1 MNRIVDVNELFL
13 RVLVFAKANGV
24 IGDDEWEHLL
34 PALAVGWASGF
45 VDGEGCISIV
55 KTRQPG
61 RKNPTYRVR
70 LEVAQNNR
78 EVLVTLREI
87 LGESAGLYA
96 NKRQASH
103 NRQTYSLVLDG
114 VHALRAVAKLR
125 PHLRRKQ
132 AEADVLLSY
141 EKLGW
146 MGVHPGARGYPP
158 EVWAERERICRKL
171 RRLK

>member
-1 MNRIVDVNELFL
+1 MDRQCTVACAIES
-13 RVLVFAKANGV
+13 
-24 IGDDEWEHLL
+24 IS
-34 PALAVGWASGF
+34 WASGF

-78 EVLVTLREI
+78 EVLVTLREN